1 VKELLVCVREWS
13 ENPFYFEL
21 EKMKIKRLQRKA
33 RHRLV
38 KTSLQNA
45 VFPIGGT
52 PKKNKRNLLK

>member
-1 VKELLVCVREWS
+1 LGLLLVYVRDWS
-13 ENPFYFEL
+13 ENPFYFKL

-33 RHRLV
+33 RHQLE

-52 PKKNKRNLLK
+52 LKKK